1 MGPPPKSAAP
11 KRFDFGQII
20 GSLILDRIM
29 PSPNPEGG
37 DVLIRNVLVAAIRIQ
52 STPNLA
58 RWLGR
63 LCRSCPYQIGKDQTH
78 IWEFVA
84 SMVCEWGGWGSVAGV
99 HAWAWGVH
107 VARGSRDGGVT
118 RGQEALAAAIRIR
131 SAPNLARWLR
141 RLGPGHH
148 PSLGAIVSIFGNL
161 WRRRYVCGEGTV
173 GTCRARHGAVLIDF
187 GHHRSRAEKFKFK
200 RL

>member
-1 MGPPPKSAAP
+1 MAP
-11 KRFDFGQII
+11 GCLSMVDVV
-20 GSLILDRIM
+20 ILK
-29 PSPNPEGG
+29 GG

-84 SMVCEWGGWGSVAGV
+84 STVCVGGVRGSVAGV

-161 WRRRYVCGEGTV
+161 WRRPYGCMGAPWGRVGECGSGGWDACGV
-173 GTCRARHGAVLIDF
+173 
-187 GHHRSRAEKFKFK
+187 RSRDWCNVTATG
-200 RL
+200 L